1 MKNRLLCM
9 VLFLSAT
16 LQINAQTETVSST
29 TTMFKTYVAD
39 SVLRST
45 PLTHWSFAV
54 KSGFNYMRTSP
65 DNALRASDMF
75 HFAYGGN
82 VDYLFSPIVGMGLDV
97 TYNSYSRPS
106 LMGYLDGATLDA
118 IVFGSLNLSNFL
130 DPYREGFFKR
140 TNVYATFGPGM
151 NQFHFTL
158 DDAPEVRHTS
168 FMAVCTLSPEY
179 HLSKSVALLLEGQY
193 RYYDRV
199 NMGGPDASKGYSDA
213 ISFNVGVR
221 FKLGAL
227 RKDKIHVRNIDMFEW
242 TPKLR
247 TVIVNAPSVKDWSP
261 EMEAINKRLQ
271 ALEKMKPNQGT
282 AVEEGE
288 PQQKSVYS
296 TKQVLFAFGSSRLTA
311 NASAKLDEVVL
322 ELKSADWSELNI
334 IGNSD
339 YLGDEEFNM
348 KLSYARAIT
357 VKNYL
362 VTHGI
367 DASRIFLTGNGEY
380 NPVDTEKT
388 TEARAKN
395 RRVKVVVLK

>member
-1 MKNRLLCM
+1 
-9 VLFLSAT
+9 
-16 LQINAQTETVSST
+16 
-29 TTMFKTYVAD
+29 
-39 SVLRST
+39 
-45 PLTHWSFAV
+45 
-54 KSGFNYMRTSP
+54 MRTSP
-65 DNALRASDMF
+65 DNALKAKDMF

-158 DDAPEVRHTS
+158 NGAPEVRHTS
-168 FMAVCTLSPEY
+168 FIAVCTLSPEY

-247 TVIVNAPSVKDWSP
+247 TVFVNVPSVKDWSP
-261 EMEAINKRLQ
+261 EMEAMNKRLQ
-271 ALEKMKPNQGT
+271 ELEKMKPDQRT
-282 AVEEGE
+282 AIEEDE
-288 PQQKSVYS
+288 PQKKSVYS
-296 TKQVLFAFGSSRLTA
+296 TKQVLFAFGSSKLTTNATA
-311 NASAKLDEVVL
+311 NLDEVIL
-322 ELKSADWSELNI
+322 ELKSADWSELNV

-339 YLGDEEFNM
+339 YLGEEEFNM
-348 KLSYARAIT
+348 KLSYARAIS

-362 VTHGI
+362 VAHGI

-380 NPVDTEKT
+380 NPVDSDKT
-388 TEARAKN
+388 TEARTKN